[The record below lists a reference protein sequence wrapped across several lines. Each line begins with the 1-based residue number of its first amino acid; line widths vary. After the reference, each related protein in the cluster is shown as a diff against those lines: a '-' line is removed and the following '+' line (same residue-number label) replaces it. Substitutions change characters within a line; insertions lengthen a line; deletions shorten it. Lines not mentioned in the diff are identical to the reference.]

1 MLSSLLNTYSHVLCI
16 LQQQQQLLRFNLR
29 DEKKWRKFENRE
41 EKQRIKQI
49 SEEKKKKDAAMKL
62 RRKQIVK
69 ILRIVGKIWRVEKR
83 KN

>member
-1 MLSSLLNTYSHVLCI
+1 MSSLLNKYSHVLCI
-16 LQQQQQLLRFNLR
+16 LQQQQQLLLRFNLR